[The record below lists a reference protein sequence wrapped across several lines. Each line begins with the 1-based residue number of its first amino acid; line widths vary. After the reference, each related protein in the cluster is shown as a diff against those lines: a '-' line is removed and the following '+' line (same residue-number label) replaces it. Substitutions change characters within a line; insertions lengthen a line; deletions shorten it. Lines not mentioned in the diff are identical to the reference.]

1 MGHDPTEKLQ
11 GTSRSP
17 AVLNQYFVFLTRIS
31 LSILQVVSIAL
42 SQSRKRRVLGELCE
56 LTVS

>member
-1 MGHDPTEKLQ
+1 MGHDPTERLQ
-11 GTSRSP
+11 ATSRSL
-17 AVLNQYFVFLTRIS
+17 AVLNPYFVFLTRIS
-31 LSILQVVSIAL
+31 LSVLQVVSLAL

>member
-1 MGHDPTEKLQ
+1 MGHDPTERLQ
-11 GTSRSP
+11 ATSRSP
-17 AVLNQYFVFLTRIS
+17 AVLNQYFVFLTWIS
-31 LSILQVVSIAL
+31 LSVLQVVSIAL

>member
-1 MGHDPTEKLQ
+1 MGHDPTERLQ
-11 GTSRSP
+11 ATSRSL

-31 LSILQVVSIAL
+31 LSVLQVVSIAL
-42 SQSRKRRVLGELCE
+42 SQSRKRRVLGELGE